1 MRSLIII
8 MLLAA
13 SLLSAQ
19 EVQEAIDTTDLSGQ
33 DAHSNAYIHEDW
45 SYFAERLRN
54 EFLALG
60 ERKYRRGEY
69 QAAVMEYFSFLYHF
83 PEDELLPLVH
93 YRIGRAYEQ
102 LEEFDLARQQ
112 YTLVRDSL
120 DADSRVQVV
129 CLRQLA
135 RIDYEQG
142 RYQAVLDLPPMHD
155 PYILVLKGFASLTE
169 DNWTGSE
176 ELFRQ
181 ARRFYPPTAKNI
193 LDNLIADI
201 QALPGLP
208 YYRGWKR
215 TLWNL
220 VPGGGL
226 VYLHNWGEAL
236 GYAIGIGTLAAA
248 AVMTQNWTCYAM
260 GLGAAGLYV
269 VSFRAAARMMEEK
282 NLAIRKARLAELD
295 AAYSLDT
302 FWSFAHPAIY

>member
-1 MRSLIII
+1 MRSLILI
-8 MLLAA
+8 LLAA
-13 SLLSAQ
+13 GLLSAQ
-19 EVQEAIDTTDLSGQ
+19 ETRTEPDTTDLSGQ
-33 DAHSNAYIHEDW
+33 DARSNAYIHEDW

-60 ERKYRRGEY
+60 ERKYRRGEF

-83 PEDELLPLVH
+83 PEDELVPLVH
-93 YRIGRAYEQ
+93 YRIGRGYEQ

-112 YTLVRDSL
+112 YALVRDSL
-120 DADSRVQVV
+120 DADPRVQVV

-135 RIDYEQG
+135 RMDYELG
-142 RYQAVLDLPPMHD
+142 RYQAVLDLPPMDD

-169 DNWTGSE
+169 ENWTGSE

-181 ARRFYPPTAKNI
+181 ARRFYPFKAREI
-193 LDNLIADI
+193 LDRLIADV
-201 QALPGLP
+201 QALPELP

-220 VPGGGL
+220 LPGGGL
-226 VYLHNWGEAL
+226 AYLHNWGEAL
-236 GYAIGIGTLAAA
+236 GYTVGIGTLAAA
-248 AVMTQNWTCYAM
+248 AVVIPNWTRYAM
-260 GLGAAGLYV
+260 GLGATGLYV
-269 VSFRAAARMMEEK
+269 VSFKAAARMMEEK
-282 NLAIRKARLAELD
+282 NLAVREARLAEIN

>member
-8 MLLAA
+8 LLAA
-13 SLLSAQ
+13 SFLTAQ
-19 EVQEAIDTTDLSGQ
+19 EVQETIDTT

-83 PEDELLPLVH
+83 PEDKLIPLVH

-112 YTLVRDSL
+112 YTLVHDSL

-135 RIDYEQG
+135 RMDYELG
-142 RYQAVLDLPPMHD
+142 LYQAVLDLPPMED
-155 PYILVLKGFASLTE
+155 PYILVLKGFASLTLE
-169 DNWTGSE
+169 NWTGSE

-181 ARRFYPPTAKNI
+181 ARRFYPVKAREI
-193 LDNLIADI
+193 LDRLIADV
-201 QALPGLP
+201 QALPDLR
-208 YYRGWKR
+208 YYRRWKR
-215 TLWNL
+215 TVWNL
-220 VPGGGL
+220 LPGGGL
-226 VYLHNWGEAL
+226 AYLGSWNETL
-236 GYAIGIGTLAAA
+236 GYAVSVGTLALGALL
-248 AVMTQNWTCYAM
+248 TTNWTRYAM

-269 VSFRAAARMMEEK
+269 VSFKAAAWMMDEK
-282 NLAIRKARLAELD
+282 NRGIREARLAEIN

>member
-8 MLLAA
+8 LLTA
-13 SLLSAQ
+13 SFLSAQ
-19 EVQEAIDTTDLSGQ
+19 EGQEAIDTT

-83 PEDELLPLVH
+83 PEDELIPLVH

-120 DADSRVQVV
+120 DADSRIQLV

-135 RIDYEQG
+135 RMDYELG
-142 RYQAVLDLPPMHD
+142 RYQAVLDLPPMDD

-169 DNWTGSE
+169 ENWTDSE

-181 ARRFYPPTAKNI
+181 ARRFYPFKAQII
-193 LDNLIADI
+193 LDKMITDL
-201 QALPGLP
+201 QALPDLP
-208 YYRGWKR
+208 YYRTWKR
-215 TLWNL
+215 FLWNL
-220 VPGGGL
+220 LPGGGSL
-226 VYLHNWGEAL
+226 YLHDWGEAL
-236 GYAIGIGTLAAA
+236 GYAIGVGTLGAA
-248 AVMTQNWTCYAM
+248 AVMTQNWTRYPM
-260 GLGAAGLYV
+260 GLGAAGLYFM
-269 VSFRAAARMMEEK
+269 SFKAAARIMAEK
-282 NLAIRKARLAELD
+282 NLAIREARLAEIHE
-295 AAYSLDT
+295 AYSLNI

>member
-1 MRSLIII
+1 MRSLILI
-8 MLLAA
+8 LLAA
-13 SLLSAQ
+13 GLLSAQ
-19 EVQEAIDTTDLSGQ
+19 ETQTEPDTTD
-33 DAHSNAYIHEDW
+33 ARSNAYIHEDW

-60 ERKYRRGEY
+60 ERKYRRGEF

-83 PEDELLPLVH
+83 PEDELVPLVH
-93 YRIGRAYEQ
+93 YRLGRGYEQ

-120 DADSRVQVV
+120 DADSTLKVV

-135 RIDYEQG
+135 RMDYELG
-142 RYQAVLDLPPMHD
+142 CYRAVLDLPPMDD

-169 DNWTGSE
+169 ENWTGSA
-176 ELFRQ
+176 ELLRQ
-181 ARRFYPPTAKNI
+181 ARRFYPFKARII
-193 LDNLIADI
+193 LDRLIADI
-201 QALPGLP
+201 QALPDLR

-220 VPGGGL
+220 LPGGGL
-226 VYLHNWGEAL
+226 AYLGSWNETL
-236 GYAIGIGTLAAA
+236 GYAVSVGTLALGALL
-248 AVMTQNWTCYAM
+248 TTNWTRYAM

-269 VSFRAAARMMEEK
+269 VSFKTAARVMDEK
-282 NLAIRKARLAELD
+282 NVDIRKARLAEIN

>member
-1 MRSLIII
+1 MRSLILI
-8 MLLAA
+8 LLAA
-13 SLLSAQ
+13 GLLSAQ
-19 EVQEAIDTTDLSGQ
+19 ETQTEPDSTD
-33 DAHSNAYIHEDW
+33 ARSNAYIHEDW

-83 PEDELLPLVH
+83 PEDELIPLVH

-102 LEEFDLARQQ
+102 LKEFNLARQQ
-112 YTLVRDSL
+112 YTLIRDSL

-135 RIDYEQG
+135 RMDYELG
-142 RYQAVLDLPPMHD
+142 RYQAVLDLPPMDD
-155 PYILVLKGFASLTE
+155 PYIMVLKGFASLTE
-169 DNWTGSE
+169 ENWTGSE

-181 ARRFYPPTAKNI
+181 ARRFYPPQARKI
-193 LDNLIADI
+193 LDSLTVDI
-201 QALPGLP
+201 QALPDLP

-220 VPGGGL
+220 LPGGGL
-226 VYLHNWGEAL
+226 AYVHNWGEAL
-236 GYAIGIGTLAAA
+236 GYTVGIGTLAVA
-248 AVMTQNWTCYAM
+248 AVMTQNWTRYAM

-269 VSFRAAARMMEEK
+269 VSFKAAARMMEEK
-282 NLAIRKARLAELD
+282 NQAIREARLAEINV
-295 AAYSLDT
+295 AYSLNI

>member
-1 MRSLIII
+1 MRYF
-8 MLLAA
+8 LLVMV
-13 SLLSAQ
+13 LTGFLFAQ
-19 EVQEAIDTTDLSGQ
+19 ETEVDTA

-60 ERKYRRGEY
+60 ERKYRREEY

-120 DADSRVQVV
+120 DADSRVRVV

-142 RYQAVLDLPPMHD
+142 LYQAVLDLPPMDD
-155 PYILVLKGFASLTE
+155 PYIMVLKGFASLTE
-169 DNWTGSE
+169 ENWTASE

-181 ARRFYPPTAKNI
+181 ARRFYPARAQLI
-193 LDNLIADI
+193 LDSLMADI
-201 QALPGLP
+201 QALSELP

-220 VPGGGL
+220 LPGGGL
-226 VYLHNWGEAL
+226 AYLGSWNETL
-236 GYAIGIGTLAAA
+236 GYAISVGTLALGALL
-248 AVMTQNWTCYAM
+248 TPNWTRYVMGVGAVGLYAASY
-260 GLGAAGLYV
+260 GAASRV
-269 VSFRAAARMMEEK
+269 MAEKNRAIRAARLEE
-282 NLAIRKARLAELD
+282 LHQTFP
-295 AAYSLDT
+295 LDT